1 MKLILFHGIF
11 IHFNTEPRYDG
22 YLQPTVLVG
31 NRYDVE
37 PAFSYKQNR
46 I

>member
-22 YLQPTVLVG
+22 YLQSWWVKGTVWSQ
-31 NRYDVE
+31 
-37 PAFSYKQNR
+37 PFFYKQNR